1 MKNIKDFLL
10 ESNNYDMPNLNNIEY
25 NLDING
31 VLSNIQNIFDENGDM
46 DTSMYNKLTKL
57 FNKIP
62 SNVKFGECEEEA
74 AWEINDVI
82 QFNKGQAKKVG
93 IVHSNEID
101 MDLSIYKINNIY
113 VIQLVGDDWINTYV
127 SK

>member
-10 ESNNYDMPNLNNIEY
+10 ESNNYDMPNLG
-25 NLDING
+25 NLDYNMTIED
-31 VLSNIQNIFDENGDM
+31 VLSAIQNIFDENGDM

-62 SNVKFGECEEEA
+62 SNMKFGECEEET

-93 IVHSNEID
+93 NVNSREID
-101 MDLSIYKINNIY
+101 MDLAIYKINNIY
-113 VIQLVGDDWINTYV
+113 VIQLVGDDFINTYV